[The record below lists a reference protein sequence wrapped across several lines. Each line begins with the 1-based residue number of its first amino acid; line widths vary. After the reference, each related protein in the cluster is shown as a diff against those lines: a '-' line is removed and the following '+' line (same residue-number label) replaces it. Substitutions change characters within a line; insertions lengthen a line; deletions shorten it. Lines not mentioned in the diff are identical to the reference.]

1 VTTAVNSVAPPAL
14 GPCDGAAA
22 TAGPPPFRCGPPAPP
37 APPSG
42 RWKGRH
48 AADAAAC
55 PDADAGAAADQLAAR
70 RGRSTAGP
78 LAQPARRASAAGFV
92 AVAAGPPVTRRRST
106 PPSRSAAGAAGGGV
120 PCGSLNRLRRRRRRA
135 RLAEAA
141 PCAVQPAF
149 DHVPCGKRRPG
160 GATSAIIPHFSC
172 QQN

>member
-22 TAGPPPFRCGPPAPP
+22 TAGLPPFRCGPPAPP

-78 LAQPARRASAAGFV
+78 LAQPAGD
-92 AVAAGPPVTRRRST
+92 GP
-106 PPSRSAAGAAGGGV
+106 
-120 PCGSLNRLRRRRRRA
+120 LRRVSSPSPPA
-135 RLAEAA
+135 R
-141 PCAVQPAF
+141 P
-149 DHVPCGKRRPG
+149 
-160 GATSAIIPHFSC
+160 
-172 QQN
+172 